1 MTLIALNKPFGTMS
15 QFSEHPTR
23 PTLASCVSVPGVYP
37 AGRLDADSE
46 GLLLLTDDGALQAR
60 IADPRHKLEK
70 TYLAQVE
77 GIPDADALARLRAGV
92 DLGDFMTQSATVR
105 AIEAP
110 DWLWPRHPPVR
121 FRAAI
126 PTAWLELKIREGKN
140 RQVRRMTAAV
150 GFPTLRLIRVAIG
163 ALDLR
168 ALGLAPGESCEV
180 PLAESGLPLATSAGR
195 PAPPL
200 RAHVFK
206 TKQANDTKR
215 RLRYKK

>member
-92 DLGDFMTQSATVR
+92 DLGDFVTRPATVH
-105 AIEAP
+105 AIDAP

-150 GFPTLRLIRVAIG
+150 GFPTLRLVRVAIG

-180 PLAESGLPLATSAGR
+180 PLPGSGLPLATPTAR
-195 PAPPL
+195 AAPKPRL
-200 RAHVFK
+200 HVFK
-206 TKQANDTKR
+206 TRQANDAKR
-215 RLRYKK
+215 RLRYKS